1 MTAEPQPAEAQPA
14 GQAWFRTLWPVPPVP
29 RPEPTPASSPDEARV
44 RVQGIVAAEFD
55 VPEATRSRLLEP
67 DGAAAATIV
76 IWHGFT
82 NAPSQ
87 FAKVGEALRAD
98 GYRVLLP
105 RMPHHGQADLLTRDL
120 ANLTDA
126 ELVGQVNTCIDI
138 ATGFGDPVWAIGLSA
153 GATLAA
159 WAAATRPEVR
169 RLVLAAPLVAPTGVP
184 LPLIRAMV
192 RFPRIVPRFYY
203 WWDPR
208 KKADLGHSPYSYPGF
223 PVPGLM
229 PYLHLSE
236 AMFDHSVIAGHLLER
251 VVLVT
256 NPGDFAIRKDAA
268 RAFAYG
274 VFAGRADRFGEANV
288 DGSLKWMHDF
298 VDPYSPGA
306 GTTEQ
311 AVAIFAA
318 ALGIGEPT
326 AGGVLVPPLVP
337 DQL

>member
-1 MTAEPQPAEAQPA
+1 MTAENKPAQ
-14 GQAWFRTLWPVPPVP
+14 QAWFRKQWPIPPIARPVPA
-29 RPEPTPASSPDEARV
+29 PATDPAEARTRMQAITAREV
-44 RVQGIVAAEFD
+44 D
-55 VPEATRSRLLEP
+55 LPEATRSRLLEP

-87 FAKVGEALRAD
+87 FAEVGEALRAK
-98 GYRVLLP
+98 GYRVLVP
-105 RMPHHGQADLLTRDL
+105 RMPHHGHADLLNRDL
-120 ANLTDA
+120 LNLTDA
-126 ELVGQVNTCIDI
+126 ELVGQVNDCIDI
-138 ATGFGDPVWAIGLSA
+138 AVGFGGPVWVVGLSA

-169 RLVLAAPLVAPTGVP
+169 RLVLAAPLVAPTGFP
-184 LPLIRAMV
+184 LPLVRAFV

-208 KKADLGHSPYSYPGF
+208 KKADLGHSPHAYPGF

-236 AMFDHSVIAGHLLER
+236 ALFDHSAIAGHRLER

-268 RAFAYG
+268 RDFASG
-274 VFAGRADRFGEANV
+274 VFAGHSDSFGEANV

-298 VDPYSPGA
+298 VDPFSPGA
-306 GTTEQ
+306 GTTKQ
-311 AVAIFAA
+311 AVAIFEA

-337 DQL
+337 TQP